1 MDAPTERLCLHVP
14 ETEELWFRQE
24 MMADPA
30 TMSYNAPWSP
40 PDGCI
45 AFPPPEWKTYRGKW
59 VGRQPERWYAYLRR
73 RSDDAFVG
81 EVNTHRAPEGDRWNM
96 GVLIHARYRGLGYGA
111 EGLHLLLEH
120 AFLTDG
126 VPCLQN
132 EFEIVRA
139 AAYRIHCAAG
149 FREDGVRDGIVR
161 LLLTREEYLKR

>member
-45 AFPPPEWKTYRGKW
+45 AFPPPEWKTYRDKW
-59 VGRQPERWYAYLRR
+59 IEPRPERWSPYLRR

-120 AFLTDG
+120 
-126 VPCLQN
+126 